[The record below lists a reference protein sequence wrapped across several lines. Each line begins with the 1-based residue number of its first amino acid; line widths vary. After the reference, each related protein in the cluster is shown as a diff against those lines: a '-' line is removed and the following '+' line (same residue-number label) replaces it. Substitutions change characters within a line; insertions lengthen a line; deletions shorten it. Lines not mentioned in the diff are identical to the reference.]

1 MSHIRRIS
9 ALLTC
14 LSLVALLVS
23 ACGGSSEL
31 RPYKTA
37 LLDSAPS
44 GAVLESSLDSEL
56 GTLLAKYT
64 AVFSDGAVS
73 VEYERDSLTE
83 YEDGTAGSGEITSSE
98 GSYSRSADGAVTGEI
113 SPLVLALLTRA
124 LNLSDELIAYPAVSE
139 DGTLTFSVT
148 AENTEAVFGTPIG
161 YGVSCKITLSEKRIT
176 VIELSYTAASGEARL
191 KCEYGY

>member
-14 LSLVALLVS
+14 LVLVLALVC

-37 LLDSAPS
+37 LSDSAPS
-44 GAVLESSLDSEL
+44 GAVLESSLECEL

-83 YEDGTAGSGEITSSE
+83 YDGGTAGSGEITSSE

-148 AENTEAVFGTPIG
+148 AENTEAVFGTAIG
-161 YGVSCKITLSEKRIT
+161 YNASCKIALDGKNIKT
-176 VIELSYTAASGEARL
+176 VEVTYTAKSGEAKL
-191 KCEYGY
+191 VCEYSY